1 MGERNRGKRKNSAYI
16 TGLILLAALLVGK
29 PDGFINA
36 RETLANTWETPH
48 PAENDNVA
56 ETPTVEPTIEPAPE
70 PELTPIPT
78 PQPTP
83 TAKYVLQSPK
93 AKYKKGGQ
101 QGIRYRKV
109 SGRKVYQLHS
119 YTTDVIQL
127 KMSHASTYTV
137 YGGGSKKEVRKSM

>member
-16 TGLILLAALLVGK
+16 TGLILLAALSAGK
-29 PDGFINA
+29 PDGFLSA
-36 RETLANTWETPH
+36 REALANTWETPR
-48 PAENDNVA
+48 PAEDENVS
-56 ETPTVEPTIEPAPE
+56 EEPTVEPTIETAPE
-70 PELTPIPT
+70 PEPTPIPT
-78 PQPTP
+78 PEPTP

-119 YTTDVIQL
+119 YTTDTVQL
-127 KMSHASTYTV
+127 KMSHAST
-137 YGGGSKKEVRKSM
+137 